1 MSKED
6 GRRIHEMADMMAQ
19 DWGTA
24 TISKPYSSN
33 PLDDLEDDEDED
45 EY

>member
-6 GRRIHEMADMMAQ
+6 GQRIHEMTDMIAH
-19 DWGTA
+19 DWGKA

-33 PLDDLEDDEDED
+33 PLDDIEDDEDEED
-45 EY
+45 F